1 MKSLSTAFRHIA
13 LASVASVCL
22 ALPLG
27 SATQADTGTGASGSS
42 TAPAA
47 SDGSSSSTEEVHPT
61 GVDANGNRLSDL
73 QLRKNPSL
81 RTYSGNAAGLYPMK
95 RTGDSPDS
103 VIPPD
108 QRTRVNPTT

>member
-61 GVDANGNRLSDL
+61 GVDANGNRLSSCAKIPL
-73 QLRKNPSL
+73 SARIRGMP
-81 RTYSGNAAGLYPMK
+81 
-95 RTGDSPDS
+95 PDS
-103 VIPPD
+103 I
-108 QRTRVNPTT
+108 R